1 MKIMEKLTD
10 RKNWTEDLSIADVKK
25 LLSENEDI
33 CKESIKFLDPSGYI
47 DERDAYP
54 KWCLNKY
61 LLYQH
66 LRKHNRVERCVH
78 AEKILKS
85 QKG

>member
-1 MKIMEKLTD
+1 MEKLTD

-25 LLSENEDI
+25 LLLENKDI
-33 CKESIKFLDPSGYI
+33 CEEKIKFLDSAGYI
-47 DERDAYP
+47 DERTAYL
-54 KWCLNKY
+54 KRYLNKY
-61 LLYQH
+61 FLYRH
-66 LRKHNRVERCVH
+66 LRKHNRVERCSH